1 MCNPLPLAGT
11 YWQTAWVVCSHMLV
25 SCLSLLNSQNSGA
38 LYPATLL
45 PSYLGNSE
53 QHMIVSSF
61 TVTCSVLVISLVLAV
76 RVAGGTAAGLKEAVT
91 CGRGNKDRNLEVNA
105 EQ

>member
-1 MCNPLPLAGT
+1 
-11 YWQTAWVVCSHMLV
+11 
-25 SCLSLLNSQNSGA
+25 
-38 LYPATLL
+38 
-45 PSYLGNSE
+45 
-53 QHMIVSSF
+53 MIISSF